1 MEQEYFR
8 IILKIIQLKN
18 TGVFEHTL
26 KVRSIAGNIYDTL
39 QKNTDLHLPEK
50 KEIENAAVLH
60 DVGKVYIPDFI
71 LDKVLPLT
79 AQEIETIRLHP
90 EWGVDFIKDIPC
102 LLRYKEYILF
112 HHILDGY
119 PQRLVGSINPI
130 NLPVGIKLLI
140 VADVFAALV
149 ENRPYRKAVNSAAAC
164 WIIKK
169 KLTFYSMRSFPN

>member
-1 MEQEYFR
+1 LEQEYFR

-18 TGVFEHTL
+18 TGFFEHTL
-26 KVRSIAGNIYDTL
+26 KVRSIAGNIYNTL